1 MWTDPEV
8 EGLQVLIPWM
18 FLIVW
23 ASMGNL
29 ICGARS
35 PNKTAGLDEFPYH
48 ICMPRFL
55 WRTVEFFKV
64 FFFLFSPP
72 LLEHLENSAVHF
84 SNYISQAALNSKKHR
99 DLLMDLVS
107 EFGWRTMIAVFH
119 VLPFCDTK
127 SHRLLFPDTRRSIT
141 GLNEKVSFQS
151 SWPHYYCR
159 NKIKQNPESSASD
172 INPGLIQDQEIR

>member
-64 FFFLFSPP
+64 FFFSLLSSTAGTSGKLSSAFFKLHFTGCLEFKEAPRSFDGSCFRVWVKDYDRCIPCAPFLRHQVSQVIISGHQKVHHWFKWKGLFSKLLTP
-72 LLEHLENSAVHF
+72 LLL
-84 SNYISQAALNSKKHR
+84 
-99 DLLMDLVS
+99 
-107 EFGWRTMIAVFH
+107 
-119 VLPFCDTK
+119 
-127 SHRLLFPDTRRSIT
+127 
-141 GLNEKVSFQS
+141 
-151 SWPHYYCR
+151 
-159 NKIKQNPESSASD
+159 
-172 INPGLIQDQEIR
+172 